1 MPDSVDAAYL
11 VPTHLREG
19 QSIGP
24 VPVRTFF
31 VGLTVGLLFAAPA
44 AILGSN
50 LFGHVG
56 VWLGLVPL
64 LIFAPIALPWFN
76 PPAEHGAQALVM
88 WLVDNLMRRFWP
100 RVLTDVTVEGN
111 VLYVPVGNWLEP
123 RAVYRVSTIN
133 LATASEATRAS
144 ARRRWGGL
152 LNALPHAIQIVVRAT
167 PATALAVVERIR
179 THATP
184 EAQDL
189 AVWLTAHLQDAQ
201 LVDRERLLVVPAE
214 DIAQLKDRCDVLE
227 PAFESIGL
235 SLARIAS
242 SAELRDLSGEV
253 DMGKPLPATF
263 MCAGAEYVRTFD
275 LGELPPTIVTD
286 WARPL
291 LDGDLPV
298 GASLLI
304 EPLDVAWAKL
314 KLDTRR
320 NALESSSLTPGRIVA
335 IEQVSALRMAYER
348 RTTLP
353 MRLTCTLQ
361 VRGADRRTLERRT
374 KRLLQRCKEL
384 GAKPRLLRW
393 EQRAGLLAG
402 LAACQRAPRGRGLPV
417 ETGTIAR
424 TYPFSAGTLQLEG
437 GVPFGVSGS
446 APVTFTTVQVRRVG
460 RKGWRHMVWY
470 GAPGSGKGFQLK
482 VYLSREHFANGL
494 RIYGI
499 DQDEQGEYTGRFCD
513 YLHGSSV
520 PIRTL
525 AAAEAFSFEDVPNP
539 NVVLWDL
546 HESEEVDRGRIFAE
560 LTRKLCAH
568 LLATHGRAA
577 LVVDEAVTV
586 TEDEDGRKAL
596 GTLNRRGRHFGVE
609 VHVLTQRVT
618 DWFDTQIGRTIQGTS
633 ANQWYGQLESRELHE
648 MAPSMGLSMEE
659 VDRID
664 RAGQGEGLLVT
675 AGRRVWV
682 TVYGHTS
689 PGEFNA
695 FNTDKDEDPMRVE
708 ERRDGQDAGLPRE
721 TATVPAAGT
730 Y

>member
-1 MPDSVDAAYL
+1 MSEQADAAYL
-11 VPTHLREG
+11 VPTHLRQG

-24 VPVRTFF
+24 IPVRTFF
-31 VGLTVGLLFAAPA
+31 VFLGVGLLGGAPA
-44 AILGSN
+44 ATLGLL
-50 LFGHVG
+50 LFGQSG
-56 VWLGLVPL
+56 IWLGLTPILVFLP
-64 LIFAPIALPWFN
+64 FAFPWFD
-76 PPAEHGAQALVM
+76 PPVEHGLRAFVTHVA
-88 WLVDNLMRRFWP
+88 DNILRRYSP
-100 RVLTDVTVEGN
+100 RVPVDVQVEGD
-111 VLYVPVGNWLEP
+111 VVYVPVGKWLEP
-123 RAVYRVSTIN
+123 RAVYRVSTLN
-133 LATASEATRAS
+133 LATASPETRRT
-144 ARRRWGGL
+144 ARARWGGL
-152 LNALPHAIQIVVRAT
+152 INALPHPIQIVIRAI

-189 AVWLTAHLQDAQ
+189 AAWLTAHLQDAQ

-214 DIAQLKDRCDVLE
+214 DTAQMKDRCDVLE
-227 PAFESIGL
+227 LAFEGIGL
-235 SLARIAS
+235 SLKRITAS
-242 SAELRDLSGEV
+242 DELRDVVGGL
-253 DMGKPLPATF
+253 DDGKPLA
-263 MCAGAEYVRTFD
+263 ADRVKVGGELVRSFD
-275 LGELPPTIVTD
+275 LGEMPPTIVTD

-291 LDGDLPV
+291 FDGDLPV

-304 EPLDVAWAKL
+304 EPLDVTWAKL

-320 NALESSSLTPGRIVA
+320 NALESSSLSPSRVVA

-361 VRGADRRTLERRT
+361 VRGPDRRTLERRT

-393 EQRAGLLAG
+393 EQRAGWLAG
-402 LAACQRAPRGRGLPV
+402 LPAGHRAPVGRGLPV
-417 ETGTIAR
+417 ETGTVAR
-424 TYPFSAGTLQLEG
+424 TYPFSAGTLQLEF
-437 GVPFGVSGS
+437 GVPFGVSSS
-446 APVTFTTVQVRRVG
+446 APVTFTVVRVRRVG

-499 DQDEQGEYTGRFCD
+499 DQDEQGEYAGRFCE
-513 YLHGSSV
+513 YLGGSSL

-525 AAAEAFSFEDVPNP
+525 RDAEEFSFDDVANP

-546 HESEEVDRGRIFAE
+546 HESDEAVRGRIFAA

-586 TEDEDGRKAL
+586 TEDEVGAKAL
-596 GTLNRRGRHFGVE
+596 GTLNRRGRHFGIE
-609 VHVLTQRVT
+609 MHVLTQRVT

-648 MAPSMGLSMEE
+648 MAPSMGLSDEE

-675 AGRRVWV
+675 AGQRVWV

-689 PGEFNA
+689 PGEFEA

-708 ERRDGQDAGLPRE
+708 ERRNGQAYGLSGE
-721 TATVPAAGT
+721 AAAVSATGAA
-730 Y
+730 